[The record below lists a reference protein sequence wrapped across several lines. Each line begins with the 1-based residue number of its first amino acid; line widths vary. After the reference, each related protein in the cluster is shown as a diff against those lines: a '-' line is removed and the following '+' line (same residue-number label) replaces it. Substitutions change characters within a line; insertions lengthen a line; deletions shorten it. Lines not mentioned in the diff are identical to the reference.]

1 MQFLKSRV
9 LEKKHRYRS
18 EDCNTIQSI
27 LEHRRETGGRVTPGG
42 ALNHGANAL
51 VKCTRHTVK
60 VVQGSG
66 IEEADRKKTH
76 QYASAMGLSHT
87 YFTFLCKVVLSMRS
101 EAKN

>member
-27 LEHRRETGGRVTPGG
+27 LEHRRETGGRVMPGG

-51 VKCTRHTVK
+51 VKCTRHAVK
-60 VVQGSG
+60 VVESSG
-66 IEEADRKKTH
+66 IEEADERKLINTH
-76 QYASAMGLSHT
+76 RLWVYLRLTS
-87 YFTFLCKVVLSMRS
+87 RS
-101 EAKN
+101 YVKWS